1 MEVGYVQRVQAL
13 AILATV
19 ASLVAISTTYAM
31 LTTLTAI
38 QGNGSIKSVGIGVYW
53 DLQCTNATSS
63 LDFGLL
69 EPGSQ
74 RNFSLYVQNEGN
86 SALTLSMT
94 TENWNPASATD
105 YMTLT
110 WDREGQQINANEVIG
125 SVITLSVSEDVQ
137 GISSFSFDIIL
148 SGTG

>member
-31 LTTLTAI
+31 LTTLTVI
-38 QGNGSIKSVGIGVYW
+38 QGTGSLKSVGIGVYW

-74 RNFSLYVQNEGN
+74 RSFTLYMQNEGN

-94 TENWNPASATD
+94 TENWNPANATD
-105 YMTLT
+105 YLTLT
-110 WDREGQQINANEVIG
+110 WDREGHQVNADEIIE
-125 SVITLSVSEDVQ
+125 SVITLSVSEDAQ
-137 GISSFSFDIIL
+137 GISSFSFDITI